1 MKEKKH
7 YISIKFKGGNTY
19 HQNGKCLKL
28 TDKIIN
34 VGETPDCDIRY
45 DSNGL
50 QPEYYASIIQNE
62 DGKSWRI
69 IKRSQHIEISIDGK
83 GEIGYA
89 HQLVDG
95 DLIHFSDQQLGLCF
109 HTHYDNRYDK
119 EKQHNVWQWTV
130 TGLVGLLTLVTIVF
144 YIGNSQDIICVND
157 MESLE
162 ESIYYLE
169 VDSLRRILTI
179 NGEEIPIPPTKVL
192 EGEAPTGTAFLTTD
206 GRLITARHCVEYWIG
221 TDFSLTTQVSDLNKD
236 DVIRWGIE
244 TETFNQ
250 LQEGDSLKHIQVFFS
265 VYDFLGNKKLSS
277 NSTDKHIHMNK
288 DKDGV
293 FLLADFSQNYY
304 WRTIRPYYTDR
315 QMELGD
321 ILWVDS
327 FPEHGKITIANEKQ
341 LEKIKN
347 GTKLMI
353 CGYPM
358 TGVGDKRMTSTEGVI
373 RRNASIEGEN
383 LFYEANINHGFS
395 GGPIL
400 TKIGNDIVAI
410 GVVSRVD
417 SVSSGLY
424 KWGVPV
430 SEMKKTNEK

>member
-7 YISIKFKGGNTY
+7 YISIKFKGDNAF
-19 HQNGKCLKL
+19 HQNGKCLNL
-28 TDKIIN
+28 TDRIIN
-34 VGETPDCDIRY
+34 IGETPDCDVRY
-45 DSNGL
+45 ESKDL
-50 QPEYYASIIQNE
+50 QPEYYASIIQNK

-69 IKRSQHIEISIDGK
+69 IKRSQHIEIHIDGK

-89 HQLVDG
+89 HQLADG
-95 DLIHFSDQQLGLCF
+95 DLIHFSNQQMGLCF
-109 HTHYDNRYDK
+109 HTHYDNLYDK
-119 EKQHNVWQWTV
+119 EKQNNVWQWAITC
-130 TGLVGLLTLVTIVF
+130 LVGLLALIAVAIS
-144 YIGNSQDIICVND
+144 IRNKQDSICVND
-157 MESLE
+157 VESLE
-162 ESIYYLE
+162 EFIYYVK
-169 VDSLRRILTI
+169 VDSIRRILVV

-206 GRLITARHCVEYWIG
+206 GRLITARHCIEYWVG
-221 TDFSLTTQVSDLNKD
+221 ANLSLTTQISDLNKD
-236 DVIRWGIE
+236 DVIRWAIE

-250 LQEGDSLKHIQVFFS
+250 MQEEEDSAKYLQVFFS

-277 NSTDKHIHMNK
+277 NSTDKHIHINK
-288 DKDGV
+288 DKDGI

-315 QMELGD
+315 KMELGD
-321 ILWVDS
+321 ILWIDS
-327 FPEHGKITIANEKQ
+327 FPEHGKITIANKKQ
-341 LEKIKN
+341 LGKIKN
-347 GTKLMI
+347 GTKLMV

-373 RRNASIEGEN
+373 RRSASIESEN
-383 LFYEANINHGFS
+383 LFFEANINHGFS

-417 SVSSGLY
+417 SISSGLY

-430 SEMKKTNEK
+430 SEMK